1 MVDEL
6 ARHEQCWEENNWYLR
21 CTCDQNVQILDS
33 YKHQKCVNCKEIEN
47 LKSDLGE
54 FNNILGIANRQ
65 AVKEAIRVEINILL
79 GKIES
84 VKA

>member
-1 MVDEL
+1 MADKL
-6 ARHEQCWEENNWYLR
+6 ARCEQCWEENYRYLR
-21 CTCDQNVQILDS
+21 YTGDQSVQILDN
-33 YKHQKCVNCKEIEN
+33 YQHQKCVNCKEIEN
-47 LKSDLGE
+47 LKSDLQE

-84 VKA
+84 V